1 MILNINRKLFF
12 TTILLIFI
20 LSSTKLFAQFSE
32 LDNYVTRTWTSSDG
46 LPGNSLSDVIQS
58 EDGYMYFGSYE
69 SLVRFDGYEFENINK
84 YSNKN
89 YSFIS
94 ARSIFLDSQGNLW
107 VGSNDEG
114 IQKIIPAREDSP
126 ASTEYYTT
134 AEGLPNNSIRAFAE
148 DRYHNIW
155 IGTSS
160 GIVYLTPDGKFKSP
174 IIEGEED
181 ENLVLV
187 SQLYKDTAEK
197 IWLVTSNT
205 RGLYTLKEDTFQQV
219 TMLDEFGDYLISG
232 MGQDINGDFWFGL
245 SEKGLVK
252 FSNGKVTKI
261 ESGTIL
267 DNTPTYEVYCDK
279 TGTIWFGTHKGIV
292 ILKDGNFI
300 TYEGAKSIMKST
312 INKLFEDREGNI
324 WVTTDS
330 EGIGKISP
338 GKFRMTILD
347 TGVNAICEDKNGN
360 VWVGTDEGLLC
371 YNNDQIRIENELTD
385 FCKNTRIRHIAQA
398 QNGDLLVNC
407 YTKPAQVRWT
417 KNGIL
422 SWTTDDGIIGNKTR
436 VSLSAKNGDLYI
448 GTTTGLSLVKADG
461 SIRNFLASDGFDNEY
476 IMCLYEDKLG
486 QIWVGT
492 DGGGIYVLNNYT
504 IIKKIATQDGLAGN
518 VVFKITQDKKEN
530 FWICT
535 GTGITMLSADIENNF
550 RDTKFFNFTSSE
562 GLQSDSIFQMIPDQ
576 NNIVWMISNRGISS
590 APFENFYDMV
600 NGKRQSLNCKFYT
613 QNDGLKSSGA
623 NSTALSMI
631 DRHGRIWFTMTDGF
645 ALYDPLKI
653 QNKNVL
659 PLVQIQSVKVDDREY
674 SDFNKTII
682 VPPGT
687 KHIDIKYTGLSF
699 IASEQNKFTRKLEG
713 FDSDFSELTSS
724 RMVSYTNLKPG
735 SYKFLVNIVNADE
748 KTSAQPAVVS
758 FIQKPFIYQRY
769 SFWIGLA
776 VLFLGLTAF
785 TFYTVIRTNKKRQ
798 LMLETQIQMAT
809 VELQMAKDDSDRLL
823 KNILPTSIAERM
835 KGLGGEKT
843 IADRYENVTVLFSDI
858 VGFTKTTS
866 SESADNIVSS
876 LNALISRFDARA
888 AKMGVEKIKTIGDAY
903 MAACGVPTPNE
914 KHAEIML
921 RFAAGMY
928 KDLAEYNKTATIKF
942 NIRIGLNSGPV
953 IAGVIGKNKFI
964 YDIWGDT
971 VNVASRMES
980 ACRPGHIRIT
990 QSVKDL
996 VESPGRR
1003 LKCRMEECDVK
1014 GKGLMR
1020 TYEIPEQ

>member
-1 MILNINRKLFF
+1 MKKSFHSIFF
-12 TTILLIFI
+12 TAIVF
-20 LSSTKLFAQFSE
+20 LFPITSLHAQFSE
-32 LDNYVTRTWTSSDG
+32 LDNYITRTWTSADG

-84 YSNKN
+84 YSNKE

-114 IQKIIPAREDSP
+114 IQKIIPATNDSP
-126 ASTEYYTT
+126 SSTEYYSTDQ
-134 AEGLPNNSIRAFAE
+134 GLPNNSIRAFAE

-160 GIVYLTPDGKFKSP
+160 GIVYLTPEGLFKTPKIDGDESP
-174 IIEGEED
+174 A
-181 ENLVLV
+181 LVLV
-187 SQLYKDTAEK
+187 SQLYKDTADK
-197 IWLVTSNT
+197 IWMVTSNNK
-205 RGLYTLKEDTFQQV
+205 GLYTLNGDTFQKV
-219 TMLDEFGDYLISG
+219 TLLDSFDDYQISG

-261 ESGTIL
+261 DSGTIL

-292 ILKDGNFI
+292 ILKDGLF
-300 TYEGAKSIMKST
+300 TPYEGAKSIMKST

-347 TGVNAICEDKNGN
+347 TGVNAICEDNDGN
-360 VWVGTDEGLLC
+360 VWVGTDEGLMC
-371 YNNDQIRIENELTD
+371 YNNDQVRIENELTE
-385 FCKNTRIRHIAQA
+385 FCKNTRVRHIALA

-422 SWTTDDGIIGNKTR
+422 SWTTDEGIAGNKTR
-436 VSLSAKNGDLYI
+436 VSLAAKNGDLYI
-448 GTTTGLSLVKADG
+448 GTTTGLSLIKTDG
-461 SIRNFLASDGFDNEY
+461 TIKNYLASDGFDNEY

-492 DGGGIYVLNNYT
+492 DGGGIYILKNHQLQ
-504 IIKKIATQDGLAGN
+504 KKISTHDGLAGN
-518 VVFKITQDKKEN
+518 VIFKIMQDKKDN

-535 GTGITMLSADIENNF
+535 GTGITMLTKEISNDIQ
-550 RDTKFFNFTSSE
+550 DTVFHNFTSE
-562 GLQSDSIFQMIPDQ
+562 NGLQSDSIFQMIPDQ

-590 APFENFYDMV
+590 TPFENFYEIAE
-600 NGKRQSLNCKFYT
+600 GKRQKLNCKFYT

-631 DRHGRIWFTMTDGF
+631 DKHGRIWFTMTDGF

-653 QNKNVL
+653 HNKNIL
-659 PLVQIQSVKVDDREY
+659 PLVQIQSVKVDNVEY
-674 SDFNKTII
+674 TEFNKTII
-682 VPPGT
+682 VPAGT
-687 KHIDIKYTGLSF
+687 KHIDIKYTGFSF
-699 IASEQNKFTRKLEG
+699 IASEQNRFTHKLEG
-713 FDSDFSELTSS
+713 FDSAWSDFTAN
-724 RMVSYTNLKPG
+724 RTVSYTNLKPG
-735 SYKFLVNIVNADE
+735 SYSFYVNIINADE
-748 KTSAQPAVVS
+748 NTSAQPAVVS

-769 SFWIGLA
+769 GFWIA
-776 VLFLGLTAF
+776 IVLIFLGLTAL
-785 TFYTVIRTNKKRQ
+785 TIYLIIRINKKRQ

-809 VELQMAKDDSDRLL
+809 VELQIAKDDSDRLL
-823 KNILPTSIAERM
+823 KSILPASIAERM
-835 KGLGGEKT
+835 KGLAGEKT
-843 IADRYENVTVLFSDI
+843 IADRFENVTVLFADI

-866 SESADNIVSS
+866 SESADSIVSS
-876 LNALISRFDARA
+876 LNALISRFDNRA

-903 MAACGVPTPNE
+903 MAVCGVPTPN
-914 KHAEIML
+914 KNHAEVML
-921 RFAAGMY
+921 KFAIGMY
-928 KDLAEYNKTATIKF
+928 KDLADYNKTAKINF

-980 ACRPGHIRIT
+980 ACRPGHIRFT

-996 VESPGRR
+996 IEGPERH

-1020 TYEIPEQ
+1020 SYEMPDK

>member
-1 MILNINRKLFF
+1 MKRFLYNS
-12 TTILLIFI
+12 IFI
-20 LSSTKLFAQFSE
+20 LLFTFLSAAQLSAQFSE
-32 LDNYVTRTWTSSDG
+32 LDNYVTRTWTSADG

-84 YSNKN
+84 YSNKK

-94 ARSIFLDSQGNLW
+94 ARSVFLDSQGNIW

-114 IQKIIPAREDSP
+114 VQKIIPAKDGIP
-126 ASTEYYTT
+126 ASTQYYST
-134 AEGLPNNSIRAFAE
+134 EHGLPNNSIRAFAE

-160 GIVYLTPDGKFKSP
+160 GIVYLTPEGTFKTP
-174 IIEGEED
+174 EIIGTETAD
-181 ENLVLV
+181 LVLV
-187 SQLYKDTAEK
+187 SRLYKDTADK
-197 IWLVTSNT
+197 IWMVTSNSK
-205 RGLYTLKEDTFQQV
+205 GLYTLNGDTFQQV
-219 TMLDEFGDYLISG
+219 TMLDDYGDYLISG

-261 ESGTIL
+261 HSGTIL
-267 DNTPTYEVYCDK
+267 DSTSTYEVYCDK
-279 TGTIWFGTHKGIV
+279 TGTLWFGTHKGIV
-292 ILKDGNFI
+292 IYKDGNFI
-300 TYEGAKSIMKST
+300 TYEGAKSIMTST

-347 TGVNAICEDKNGN
+347 TGVNAICEDNNGN
-360 VWVGTDEGLLC
+360 VWVGTDEGLMC
-371 YNNDQIRIENELTD
+371 YNNDQIRIHNELTD
-385 FCKNTRIRHIAQA
+385 FCQNTRIRHIAVA
-398 QNGDLLVNC
+398 QNGDILVNC

-436 VSLSAKNGDLYI
+436 VSLSARNGDLYI

-461 SIRNFLASDGFDNEY
+461 TIRNFLASDGFDNEY

-486 QIWVGT
+486 QIWIGT
-492 DGGGIYVLNNYT
+492 DGGGIYVLKNYT
-504 IIKKIATQDGLAGN
+504 LVKKFSTQDGLAGN
-518 VVFKITQDKKEN
+518 VIFKINQDKKEH
-530 FWICT
+530 FWICS
-535 GTGITMLSADIENNF
+535 GTGISMLTTDIENNF
-550 RDTKFFNFTSSE
+550 GDTEFFNFTSSE

-590 APFENFYDMV
+590 APFENFYDLAD
-600 NGKRQSLNCKFYT
+600 GKRQSLNCKFYT

-631 DRHGRIWFTMTDGF
+631 DKHGRVWFTMTDGF

-659 PLVQIQSVKVDDREY
+659 PLVQIQSVKVDDVEY
-674 SDFNKTII
+674 TDFQKTII

-713 FDSDFSELTSS
+713 FDSGFSELTSN
-724 RMVSYTNLKPG
+724 RTVSYTNLKPG
-735 SYKFLVNIVNADE
+735 SYSFYVNIINADE
-748 KTSAQPAVVS
+748 NSSAQPAVVH

-769 SFWIGLA
+769 IFWVAIV
-776 VLFLGLTAF
+776 VLFLGLTALTIF
-785 TFYTVIRTNKKRQ
+785 LIIRVNKKRQ

-809 VELQMAKDDSDRLL
+809 VELQIAKDDSDRLL
-823 KNILPTSIAERM
+823 KSILPASIAERM
-835 KGLGGEKT
+835 KGLAGEKT
-843 IADRYENVTVLFSDI
+843 IADRFENVTVLFSDI

-866 SESADNIVSS
+866 SESADSIVSS
-876 LNALISRFDARA
+876 LNALISRFDKRA
-888 AKMGVEKIKTIGDAY
+888 AHMGVEKIKTIGDAY
-903 MAACGVPTPNE
+903 MAACGVPTPN
-914 KHAEIML
+914 KNHAEIML
-921 RFAAGMY
+921 KFAVGMY
-928 KDLAEYNKTATIKF
+928 KDLAEYNKTAKIKF
-942 NIRIGLNSGPV
+942 SLRIGLNSGPV
-953 IAGVIGKNKFI
+953 IAGVIGENKFI

-980 ACRPGHIRIT
+980 ACTPGHIRFT
-990 QSVKDL
+990 QSVKEL
-996 VESPGRR
+996 VETPERHLR
-1003 LKCRMEECDVK
+1003 CRMEECNVK
-1014 GKGLMR
+1014 GKGIMR
-1020 TYEIPEQ
+1020 TFEMPEK

>member
-1 MILNINRKLFF
+1 MKRKTFTRILVLTLFF
-12 TTILLIFI
+12 LPAA
-20 LSSTKLFAQFSE
+20 KLYAQFSE
-32 LDNYVTRTWTSSDG
+32 LDNYVTRTWTSTDG

-84 YSNKN
+84 YSNKE

-94 ARSIFLDSQGNLW
+94 ARSIFLDSQGNIW

-114 IQKIIPAREDSP
+114 IQKIIPARDGVP

-134 AEGLPNNSIRAFAE
+134 IHGLPNNSIRAFAE

-160 GIVYLTPDGKFKSP
+160 GIVYLTPEGVFKAPTIIGDESP
-174 IIEGEED
+174 T
-181 ENLVLV
+181 LVLV
-187 SQLYKDTAEK
+187 SQLYKDTADK
-197 IWLVTSNT
+197 IWMVTSNS
-205 RGLYTLKEDTFQQV
+205 RGLYTLNGDTFQQ
-219 TMLDEFGDYLISG
+219 TTILDDYDDFIVSG
-232 MGQDINGDFWFGL
+232 MGQDINGDFWIGL

-252 FSNGKVTKI
+252 FSNGKVTKV

-279 TGTIWFGTHKGIV
+279 TGTIWFGTQKGIV
-292 ILKDGNFI
+292 IYKDGAFI
-300 TYEGAKSIMKST
+300 TYEGAKSIMTST

-347 TGVNAICEDKNGN
+347 TGVNAICEDNNGN

-371 YNNDQIRIENELTD
+371 YNDDQVLITNELTE
-385 FCKNTRIRHIAQA
+385 FCKNTRVRHVAIA
-398 QNGDLLVNC
+398 QNGDILVNC

-436 VSLSAKNGDLYI
+436 VSLNAKNGDLYI
-448 GTTTGLSLVKADG
+448 GTTTGLSLVRPDG
-461 SIRNFLASDGFDNEY
+461 SIKNFLASDGFDNEY

-492 DGGGIYVLNNYT
+492 DGGGIYVLNNYL
-504 IIKKIATQDGLAGN
+504 IVKKISTREGLAGN
-518 VVFKITQDKKEN
+518 VVFKISQDNKEN

-535 GTGITMLSADIENNF
+535 GTGISMLTTDIENSF
-550 RDTKFFNFTSSE
+550 RDTRFHNFTSAE
-562 GLQSDSIFQMIPDQ
+562 GLQSDSIFQMMPDQ

-590 APFENFYDMV
+590 APFENFYDLIE
-600 NGKRQSLNCKFYT
+600 GKRQSLNCKFYT

-631 DRHGRIWFTMTDGF
+631 DKHGRIWFTMTDGF

-653 QNKNVL
+653 QNKNIL
-659 PLVQIQSVKVDDREY
+659 PLVQIQSVKVDDVEY
-674 SDFNKTII
+674 RDFYKTII

-699 IASEQNKFTRKLEG
+699 IASEQNKFTRMLEG
-713 FDSDFSELTSS
+713 FDTNFSELTSN
-724 RMVSYTNLKPG
+724 RTVSYTNLKPG
-735 SYKFLVNIVNADE
+735 SYSFYVNIVNADE
-748 KTSAQPAVVS
+748 NTSAQPAVVR

-769 SFWIGLA
+769 TFWIA
-776 VLFLGLTAF
+776 IVVLFLGLTAL
-785 TFYTVIRTNKKRQ
+785 TFFIVIRTNMKRQ

-809 VELQMAKDDSDRLL
+809 VELQIAKDDSDRLL
-823 KNILPTSIAERM
+823 KSILPASIAERM
-835 KGLGGEKT
+835 KGLAGEKT
-843 IADRYENVTVLFSDI
+843 IADRFENVTVLFSDI

-866 SESADNIVSS
+866 SESADSIVSS
-876 LNALISRFDARA
+876 LNALISRFDKRA
-888 AKMGVEKIKTIGDAY
+888 ARMGVEKIKTIGDAY

-914 KHAEIML
+914 NHAEIML
-921 RFAAGMY
+921 KFAIGMY
-928 KDLAEYNKTATIKF
+928 KDLAEYNKTAKIKF
-942 NIRIGLNSGPV
+942 NLRIGLNSGPV
-953 IAGVIGKNKFI
+953 IAGVIGENKFI

-980 ACRPGHIRIT
+980 ACTPGHIRIT
-990 QSVKDL
+990 QAVKDL
-996 VESPGRR
+996 IETPQRH

-1020 TYEIPEQ
+1020 TFEMPEK